1 MKEWSEFALIFRDFE
16 KTYPVVERGEGIYLY
31 DENGKRYIDA
41 SSGSVAVS
49 NIGHGVAEVAQAI
62 EAEIRK
68 FAYCPSHY
76 FANRP
81 SIELAER
88 LASLTPQGLTKV
100 WLVSDGSE
108 ATEAAVKLA
117 RQFQVLKGHRSKS
130 LVISRWQSYHGATLG
145 ALSWSGITARRRV
158 YQPLLKESPHIPPAY
173 CYRCDFGKNYPECG
187 LLCATVLEKTIQRVG
202 AENVAAFIAEP
213 IVGAA
218 LGAVPPPDEYF
229 PIIREICDKYEVVFI
244 ADEVMTGFG
253 RTGKMFG
260 IDHWGIVPDMI
271 ACAKGI
277 SGGYLPLGAVLAHE
291 NILEEMKRHKSNIVT
306 GHTYSAHHVI
316 AASSLASI
324 EFILDN
330 DLVQKANENGRYLFK
345 RMKNLLEH
353 PIVGDIRGKGLFM
366 GIEFVKDK
374 ATKEPFD
381 FGEQIAGRIGAEALR
396 RGLIVYPGFG
406 CVDGTLGDHILLA
419 PPLII
424 SRSEIDQIALI
435 LDQSIHHIAHKVVP

>member
-1 MKEWSEFALIFRDFE
+1 MKDWSEFALIFRDFE
-16 KTYPVVERGEGIYLY
+16 KTYPVVERGEGVYLY

-41 SSGSVAVS
+41 SSGSAAVS

-62 EAEIRK
+62 ENEIRK

-81 SIELAER
+81 AIELAER
-88 LASLTPQGLTKV
+88 LAALTPEGLTKV

-130 LVISRWQSYHGATLG
+130 LVISRWQSYHGATMG
-145 ALSWSGITARRRV
+145 ALSWSGITARRRI
-158 YQPLLKESPHIPPAY
+158 YQPLLKETPHIPPAY
-173 CYRCDFGKNYPECG
+173 CYRCDFGKSYPGCG
-187 LLCATVLEKTIQRVG
+187 LLCATVLEKTIQQVG
-202 AENVAAFIAEP
+202 AEYVAAFIAEP
-213 IVGAA
+213 VVGAA

-253 RTGKMFG
+253 RTGEMFG

-271 ACAKGI
+271 TCAKGI
-277 SGGYLPLGAVLAHE
+277 SGGYVPLGAVLAHE
-291 NILEEMKRHKSNIVT
+291 KILEEMKKHKSNIVT

-316 AASSLASI
+316 AASALAAV
-324 EFILDN
+324 EYILGN
-330 DLVQKANENGRYLFK
+330 DLVQKANENGKYLFE
-345 RMKNLLEH
+345 RMKSLMED
-353 PIVGDIRGKGLFM
+353 PIVGDVRGKGLFM
-366 GIEFVKDK
+366 GIEFVKNK
-374 ATKEPFD
+374 ATKAPFD
-381 FGEQIAGRIGAEALR
+381 FSEKIADRIGAESLR
-396 RGLIVYPGFG
+396 RGLIVYPGSG
-406 CVDGTLGDHILLA
+406 SVDGTLGDHILLA

-424 SRSEIDQIALI
+424 SRSEIDQMALI
-435 LDQSIHHIAHKVVP
+435 LEESIHHIAHQVVP